1 MITADKSL
9 IIAALK
15 KGGLVGLPTETVYGL
30 AGNAFDLTAIQSIY
44 ALKKRPA
51 TNPLII
57 HIGSVD
63 QLDQLAINI
72 PKEAQSLI
80 DAFWPGPLTLIF
92 EKSNRVLP
100 ETTAGQETVAVRMPK
115 HPKTLDLLQ
124 SLDFPLVAPSAN
136 PYMSVSPTCAE
147 HVDHYFPDLLVYDG
161 GPCEVGLES
170 TIVGFTASGL
180 KVYRLGSISAEEL
193 EFVSGSS
200 IDTESE
206 SLVITPGM
214 AKRHYSPKC
223 PMILSDNIPALL
235 KQYADKRIGV
245 ITFKED
251 YRGSNI
257 NSRVLSPSADLSEAG
272 RKIYAFLIQLDA
284 LDLDLILV
292 EKLPEI
298 GVGRTINER
307 MSRAAS
313 KV

>member
-92 EKSNRVLP
+92 DKSNRVLL

-115 HPKTLDLLQ
+115 HAKTLDLLQ

-170 TIVGFTASGL
+170 TIVGFTENGI

-193 EFVSGSS
+193 EFVTGIA
-200 IDTESE
+200 IDTS
-206 SLVITPGM
+206 STNQVVTPGM

-223 PMILSDNIPALL
+223 SMILTENIPDLL
-235 KQYADKRIGV
+235 KQHDGKRIGV
-245 ITFKED
+245 IAFQED
-251 YRGSNI
+251 YSGMNI
-257 NSRVLSPSADLSEAG
+257 SSHILSSTADLAEAG
-272 RKIYAFLIQLDA
+272 RKIYALLIQLDA
-284 LDLDLILV
+284 LELDLILV

-298 GVGRTINER
+298 GIGKTINER
-307 MSRAAS
+307 MSRAA
-313 KV
+313 VN